1 MTLRFPVAKFGT
13 ADQTFGV
20 VVQVHVI
27 LSASLTGVRH
37 CVWLGSDVGVELLFF
52 DVLQDFVLCC
62 DYLWLRVGVV
72 WKVENWKVERRS
84 RNISRRQM
92 GRESAQ

>member
-1 MTLRFPVAKFGT
+1 VTLRFPVAKFGT

-37 CVWLGSDVGVELLFF
+37 CVWLGSDVGV
-52 DVLQDFVLCC
+52 
-62 DYLWLRVGVV
+62 V
-72 WKVENWKVERRS
+72 WKVENWKVERGAVIFLDARWGERERAMIQEKR
-84 RNISRRQM
+84 RN
-92 GRESAQ
+92 